1 MDREIKNA
9 ISSSVLQKN
18 AKLLTT
24 KANRKYHGF
33 GTESIRNLVEKYDG
47 GTEYYEKRRLV
58 CSGYYDAKIS
68 IKAPAVKMALFS
80 VIQQNTGTEMVR
92 FLHLGD
98 ENLHL
103 GNKTLHSAIKC
114 DMIDLPKNVLKSTV
128 IRASPYRIFC
138 AEKAPNIP
146 ITQKTYQLRKSG

>member
-1 MDREIKNA
+1 
-9 ISSSVLQKN
+9 
-18 AKLLTT
+18 
-24 KANRKYHGF
+24 
-33 GTESIRNLVEKYDG
+33 
-47 GTEYYEKRRLV
+47 
-58 CSGYYDAKIS
+58 
-68 IKAPAVKMALFS
+68 MALFS

-128 IRASPYRIFC
+128 IPGESISHFC

-146 ITQKTYQLRKSG
+146 ITQKNIPTTQIGLTFCENSARIFTKDCAMMPAL

>member
-1 MDREIKNA
+1 
-9 ISSSVLQKN
+9 
-18 AKLLTT
+18 
-24 KANRKYHGF
+24 
-33 GTESIRNLVEKYDG
+33 
-47 GTEYYEKRRLV
+47 
-58 CSGYYDAKIS
+58 
-68 IKAPAVKMALFS
+68 MALFS

-128 IRASPYRIFC
+128 IPGESISHFLCGKGA
-138 AEKAPNIP
+138 IP
-146 ITQKTYQLRKSG
+146 ITQKNIPNTQIGLTFCENSARIFTKDCAMMPAL

>member
-1 MDREIKNA
+1 
-9 ISSSVLQKN
+9 
-18 AKLLTT
+18 
-24 KANRKYHGF
+24 
-33 GTESIRNLVEKYDG
+33 
-47 GTEYYEKRRLV
+47 
-58 CSGYYDAKIS
+58 
-68 IKAPAVKMALFS
+68 MALFS

-128 IRASPYRIFC
+128 IPGESISHFLCGKGAKHTNYAKKHNNYANRVDF
-138 AEKAPNIP
+138 
-146 ITQKTYQLRKSG
+146 LRKFG

>member
-1 MDREIKNA
+1 
-9 ISSSVLQKN
+9 
-18 AKLLTT
+18 
-24 KANRKYHGF
+24 
-33 GTESIRNLVEKYDG
+33 
-47 GTEYYEKRRLV
+47 
-58 CSGYYDAKIS
+58 
-68 IKAPAVKMALFS
+68 MALFS

-128 IRASPYRIFC
+128 IPGESISHFLCGKRR
-138 AEKAPNIP
+138 
-146 ITQKTYQLRKSG
+146 QTYQLRKKTYQIRKSG

>member
-1 MDREIKNA
+1 
-9 ISSSVLQKN
+9 
-18 AKLLTT
+18 
-24 KANRKYHGF
+24 
-33 GTESIRNLVEKYDG
+33 
-47 GTEYYEKRRLV
+47 
-58 CSGYYDAKIS
+58 
-68 IKAPAVKMALFS
+68 MALFS

-128 IRASPYRIFC
+128 IPGESISHFFVRKRRQTYQLR
-138 AEKAPNIP
+138 K
-146 ITQKTYQLRKSG
+146 KTYQLRKSG

>member
-1 MDREIKNA
+1 
-9 ISSSVLQKN
+9 
-18 AKLLTT
+18 
-24 KANRKYHGF
+24 
-33 GTESIRNLVEKYDG
+33 
-47 GTEYYEKRRLV
+47 
-58 CSGYYDAKIS
+58 
-68 IKAPAVKMALFS
+68 MALFS

-128 IRASPYRIFC
+128 IPGESISHFLCGKGAKHTNYAKNIPTTQIGLTFCENSARIFTKDC
-138 AEKAPNIP
+138 AMMPA
-146 ITQKTYQLRKSG
+146 L